1 MCTSLFDDI
10 LVYNR
15 TWTDHLLHLSQVLQL
30 LQKDQWHIKLSKCAF
45 AQQQISYL
53 GHVISTQGVATDPAK
68 VKAVQAWPVP
78 TNCKELRGFLGLA
91 GYYRKF
97 VRNFGLIAKPL
108 TNLLKKGELFVWTH
122 IHEQAFSAL
131 KQSLTT
137 APVLA
142 LPNFD
147 KPFAIEADA
156 SGTGIGAVLLQQEH
170 PLAFVSKALG
180 PRNQGLSTYEKEYLA
195 IILAVDQWRQYLQH
209 SEFVIYS
216 DHRSLSHL
224 TEQKLSTPW
233 QQRMF
238 SKLLGLQ
245 YRVVYKKGV
254 ENGAA
259 DALSRRPPAS
269 DDILFSLSSC
279 KPQWLL
285 QVVDSYTNDDQA
297 QKLLAQLAL
306 HKSSTGPYTLHSGLL
321 RYKGRVWIGADSR
334 LQTTIVSSLHDSPMG
349 GHSGFPVTY
358 RRIKQLFAWSGMK
371 AQIKSYVACCS
382 VCQQAKADRSRYPG
396 LLQPLPVP
404 EQSWQVIGLDFI
416 EGLPK
421 SANVDTILV
430 VIDTF
435 SKYAHFLPLSHP
447 FTAFKV
453 AQLFLDSVYKLHGM
467 PTSIISDRDRVFTSH
482 LWQDLFR
489 LSGTTLKMSSSYHP
503 QTDGQTERIN
513 QCLETFLRSFVHAC
527 PSKWSSWLSL
537 AEYWYNTSFHSSLGR
552 SPFEV
557 LYGHPPRHF
566 GITVADASVSVDLQ
580 TWLTDRE
587 LMVKV
592 IRQHLLR
599 AQQRIK
605 HQADKGRSERE
616 FQVGDSVF
624 LKLQPYVQTSVAT
637 RANHKLSF
645 KYFGP
650 YTVVQRIGKVAY
662 KLQLPATAAIHPV
675 FHVSQLKRA
684 LGVPPPLVSGTLP
697 DDLGHLQV
705 PVQILNRR
713 VVFRGGR
720 QVPQV
725 HVRWSQSDEALATW
739 EDEDSLRARF
749 PAAAAWGQAASQ
761 GRGTVSDPVRRSTED
776 EAALQESR
784 QPLGRRVRRP
794 NVRVT
799 GKEWAA

>member
-1 MCTSLFDDI
+1 MMTRHRNYLLSLLFTSP
-10 LVYNR
+10 
-15 TWTDHLLHLSQVLQL
+15 
-30 LQKDQWHIKLSKCAF
+30 
-45 AQQQISYL
+45 AQ
-53 GHVISTQGVATDPAK
+53 GHTPYIPA
-68 VKAVQAWPVP
+68 
-78 TNCKELRGFLGLA
+78 
-91 GYYRKF
+91 
-97 VRNFGLIAKPL
+97 
-108 TNLLKKGELFVWTH
+108 
-122 IHEQAFSAL
+122 S
-131 KQSLTT
+131 
-137 APVLA
+137 
-142 LPNFD
+142 
-147 KPFAIEADA
+147 
-156 SGTGIGAVLLQQEH
+156 
-170 PLAFVSKALG
+170 
-180 PRNQGLSTYEKEYLA
+180 
-195 IILAVDQWRQYLQH
+195 
-209 SEFVIYS
+209 FVI
-216 DHRSLSHL
+216 
-224 TEQKLSTPW
+224 
-233 QQRMF
+233 
-238 SKLLGLQ
+238 
-245 YRVVYKKGV
+245 KG
-254 ENGAA
+254 
-259 DALSRRPPAS
+259 
-269 DDILFSLSSC
+269 
-279 KPQWLL
+279 
-285 QVVDSYTNDDQA
+285 
-297 QKLLAQLAL
+297 
-306 HKSSTGPYTLHSGLL
+306 
-321 RYKGRVWIGADSR
+321 VWIGADSR

-421 SANVDTILV
+421 SANVYTILV

-503 QTDGQTERIN
+503 QIDGQTERIN

-684 LGVPPPLVSGTLP
+684 LGVPPPLVSATLP
-697 DDLGHLQV
+697 NDLGHLQV

-749 PAAAAWGQAASQ
+749 PAAAAWGQAAYQ